1 MRRSLAGPALAVVA
15 FILTLI
21 LLVLGTAPPN
31 QNDDPSSRAAGKAG
45 TLALYRWLGTL
56 GFDVHR
62 ITGQFD
68 TSGTD
73 VLLIVDPRTPISD
86 AEAARVMESLAHGAD
101 VVLAVSPES
110 EAVAAALLHR
120 LRVTLGPGRAAGDS
134 VPAQPI
140 DAGSRVHHVPM
151 ATGAA
156 INPEPYL
163 TPLLAQSGELTAV
176 AEQVSGAGRAYVL
189 ASSFPLSNDGLRD
202 ADSSTLVLS
211 VLERARGG
219 AIGFDEYHH
228 GELSAPADGAA
239 AIFESPLGLALLL
252 GAVLVFVFLV
262 INGRR
267 LGHPM
272 AGHDVALVPTT
283 ASYID
288 AMAGLYSRSR
298 DRGAVAARY
307 AEEVRQR
314 LALGAVAPEG
324 PDGDAAFVATL
335 RAARPE
341 LADDVAS
348 VLGRARTLAGARPD
362 AAALLSL
369 ARDVDDLERRW
380 ADPGQRGNSGVP
392 PSVTPQ
398 QAVSPTAT

>member
-15 FILTLI
+15 FILALV
-21 LLVLGTAPPN
+21 LLVLGTTPPN
-31 QNDDPSSRAAGKAG
+31 QNDDPSSRVAGKGG

-56 GFDVHR
+56 GFNVHR

-68 TSGTD
+68 TTATD
-73 VLLIVDPRTPISD
+73 VLLIIDPRTPISD
-86 AEAARVMESLAHGAD
+86 SDAARVMESLAHGAD
-101 VVLAVSPES
+101 VVLAVSPVS
-110 EAVAAALLHR
+110 EPDAAALLSR
-120 LRVTLGPGRAAGDS
+120 LRVTLGSERAAGDS

-151 ATGAA
+151 ATGSA
-156 INPEPYL
+156 IEAEPYL
-163 TPLLAQSGELTAV
+163 TPLLAQAGALTAV

-189 ASSFPLSNDGLRD
+189 ASAFPLSNDGLRD
-202 ADSSTLVLS
+202 ADSATLVLS
-211 VLERARGG
+211 ILERARGG

-228 GELSAPADGAA
+228 GEVSAAADGAA

-252 GAVLVFVFLV
+252 GVALVVVFLV
-262 INGRR
+262 IGGRR
-267 LGHPM
+267 LGHPL
-272 AGHDVALVPTT
+272 AGHDVAMVPTT

-307 AEEVRQR
+307 AEELRQR
-314 LALGAVAPEG
+314 LALGAAAPAG
-324 PDGDAAFVATL
+324 VDGDAAFVATL

-341 LADDVAS
+341 LADEVATI
-348 VLGRARTLAGARPD
+348 LGRARTLARSRPD

-380 ADPGQRGNSGVP
+380 QEPGRSVNSVA
-392 PSVTPQ
+392 PSGTPD
-398 QAVSPTAT
+398 QALSTPAT